1 MRVYIMCIYIYISE
15 FYMALHILTLGN
27 LGGVGALQ
35 QNVQRLHDQHLVRVA
50 SYTKAIIKVV
60 PGATKDVV
68 DVT

>member
-1 MRVYIMCIYIYISE
+1 
-15 FYMALHILTLGN
+15 MALHILTLGN

-35 QNVQRLHDQHLVRVA
+35 KNVQRLYDQYLVRVA
-50 SYTKAIIKVV
+50 NYTKAIIKVV

>member
-1 MRVYIMCIYIYISE
+1 
-15 FYMALHILTLGN
+15 MALHILTLGN

-35 QNVQRLHDQHLVRVA
+35 KNVQRLHDQYLVRVA
-50 SYTKAIIKVV
+50 NYTKAIIKVV